1 MKLSKKGA
9 IKFDSLC
16 HTVFQANGSGCDYY
30 KHRTGISCGKCGHK
44 LETTYCEE
52 RLYMLECERCGVK
65 CLVQAGSPAQACYK
79 TMAYPVKSVEQIDEN
94 REAVFWSSVPICEP
108 PDYQGSV
115 IDANFPDD
123 MVCGMGLPCCGTDGG
138 N

>member
-16 HTVFQANGSGCDYY
+16 HTAFQANGSGRDYY

-52 RLYMLECERCGVK
+52 RLYMVECEHCGVK

-79 TMAYPVKSVEQIDEN
+79 TMAYPVKPVEQIDEDK
-94 REAVFWSSVPICEP
+94 EAVFWRSVPICDA

-115 IDANFPDD
+115 IDANFPDN
-123 MVCGMGLPCCGTDGG
+123 MVCGM
-138 N
+138 

>member
-16 HTVFQANGSGCDYY
+16 HTVFQANGSGRDYY

-52 RLYMLECERCGVK
+52 RLYMVECERCGVK

-79 TMAYPVKSVEQIDEN
+79 TMAYPVMG
-94 REAVFWSSVPICEP
+94 R
-108 PDYQGSV
+108 GSGS
-115 IDANFPDD
+115 
-123 MVCGMGLPCCGTDGG
+123 MVRVVQ
-138 N
+138 